1 MRRNRSQTKQR
12 RSHHGLT
19 AAALSVCSN
28 CGAMHRPH
36 HMCLECGFYN
46 GRQVM
51 DLKAEKEKREAR
63 MQAKRE
69 RIRADVAAMT
79 APQTPNE
86 PEKEMKESVPNK
98 EAREENFQNKTPE
111 KARAKQPKS

>member
-1 MRRNRSQTKQR
+1 
-12 RSHHGLT
+12 
-19 AAALSVCSN
+19 
-28 CGAMHRPH
+28 
-36 HMCLECGFYN
+36 MCLECGFYN

-86 PEKEMKESVPNK
+86 PEKEMKESTPNK
-98 EAREENFQNKTPE
+98 EAREENLQNKTPE